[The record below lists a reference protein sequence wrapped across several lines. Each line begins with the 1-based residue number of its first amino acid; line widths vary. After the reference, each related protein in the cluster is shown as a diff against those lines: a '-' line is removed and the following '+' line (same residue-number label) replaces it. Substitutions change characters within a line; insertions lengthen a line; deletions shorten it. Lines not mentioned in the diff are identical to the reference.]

1 MSLCVEFVSKLAD
14 FFDHSVDSL
23 SDDELFAA
31 GYLRGHI
38 DLAIGNFE
46 VDAIDYHREQLIA
59 AVDHSLAQAIS
70 NGELSEQDE
79 TLVQGL
85 WTRLQH

>member
-1 MSLCVEFVSKLAD
+1 MSLCVEFVRQLAE
-14 FFDHSVDSL
+14 FFDNNVDAL

-38 DLAIGNFE
+38 DLAIGTFE
-46 VDAIDYHREQLIA
+46 VDATDYHREQLIA
-59 AVDHSLAQAIS
+59 AVDHSLTQAIA
-70 NGELSEQDE
+70 NGELSSQDE

-85 WTRLQH
+85 WARLQH